1 MNRFWIEPYDAKDPC
16 RCHLQLEERLGI
28 TVLMTEQFAR
38 PVLPIIHRGYVIENG
53 MLTLSGTG
61 KELMDNPEIKAAYFG
76 V

>member
-1 MNRFWIEPYDAKDPC
+1 VM
-16 RCHLQLEERLGI
+16 
-28 TVLMTEQFAR
+28 
-38 PVLPIIHRGYVIENG
+38 ENG

>member
-1 MNRFWIEPYDAKDPC
+1 M
-16 RCHLQLEERLGI
+16 
-28 TVLMTEQFAR
+28 
-38 PVLPIIHRGYVIENG
+38 ENG